1 VDPRSAHPRI
11 SPPEQIQNEP
21 GSDRD
26 LEPQA
31 DRGEDLH
38 QGLGRLQGRK
48 ALITGADSG
57 IGAAVALAFAREG
70 AQVALAHLPQE
81 AEDASDIKDIIES
94 DGGTVH
100 LLPGDLTDREY
111 CRDLVPHA
119 AELLGSLDILVN
131 NAGRQ
136 ISIDDISQLEDDQVE
151 QTFHANILAM
161 FTLCRE
167 ATAHMEPG
175 GCIINTTSIQ
185 AYSPSAHLLDY
196 ASTKAAINNFS
207 KGLAQQL
214 GPKGIRVNAVA
225 PGPIW
230 TPLQPSHGQP
240 REALPAFGKNTW
252 LGRAG
257 QPVEVAPAY
266 VFLASDEASY
276 VTGSTIHVNGGQTS
290 P

>member
-1 VDPRSAHPRI
+1 V
-11 SPPEQIQNEP
+11 
-21 GSDRD
+21 
-26 LEPQA
+26 
-31 DRGEDLH
+31 
-38 QGLGRLQGRK
+38 
-48 ALITGADSG
+48 ITGADSG
-57 IGAAVALAFAREG
+57 IGAAGALAFAREG